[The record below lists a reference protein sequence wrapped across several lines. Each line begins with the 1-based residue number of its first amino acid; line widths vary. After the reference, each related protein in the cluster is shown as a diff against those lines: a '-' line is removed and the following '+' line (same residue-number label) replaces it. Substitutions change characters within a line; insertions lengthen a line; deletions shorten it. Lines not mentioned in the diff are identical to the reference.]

1 MKTENEKVTVGS
13 GREGPSGLAPGAR
26 RDTEKAESDFSGGS
40 PSVLPDGHQPSPPGE
55 GEGSSASGTSC
66 GKTRSAEDG
75 AAEPEGEER
84 GVATA
89 EEVLGKKGRRPRSD
103 TAVRRLTPEQ
113 RAKVDAW
120 LFDELL
126 SYEEV
131 ATRCREEL
139 GLIIAANSIGGYCR
153 QEQGVRSRR
162 KADAGVGY
170 TALLEGMNQAA
181 LRALERLEL
190 GNDPRVLAEYA
201 RVLVSARQ
209 EANHS
214 LRASTTREKFEF
226 DAATACLVH
235 QVRVQSI
242 VEDETLTDE
251 ERVRSVREE
260 LFGPD
265 LPD

>member
-1 MKTENEKVTVGS
+1 MSNENEKVTIGS
-13 GREGPSGLAPGAR
+13 GLGACGSGPDA
-26 RDTEKAESDFSGGS
+26 
-40 PSVLPDGHQPSPPGE
+40 E
-55 GEGSSASGTSC
+55 GEKGT
-66 GKTRSAEDG
+66 GPDEGVGREDQG
-75 AAEPEGEER
+75 AAECEGKER

-89 EEVLGKKGRRPRSD
+89 EEVLGKKTRRPRSD

-139 GLIIAANSIGGYCR
+139 GIQIAANSIGGYCR

-162 KADAGVGY
+162 KAEAGVGY

-181 LRALERLEL
+181 LRAVERLEL
-190 GNDPRVLAEYA
+190 GNDPKVLAEYA
-201 RVLVSARQ
+201 RVLVAARQ

-242 VEDETLTDE
+242 VEDEALDDGQ
-251 ERVRSVREE
+251 RIMKIREE

-265 LPD
+265 LPE